1 MSVTIAASATF
12 FQLMRSCLDAEF
24 QQSTSLSLKS
34 NPSKRRLAMHLKIRL
49 FALIL
54 ILVCAGL
61 VYYNWHQLTV
71 DHVYSFTLASFG
83 PVGVVG
89 GLFLLLFPT
98 KAGKP
103 ETTGDKILVLVVLV
117 IGLAAG
123 LVNWYLMDPGFFG
136 R

>member
-1 MSVTIAASATF
+1 MYIKQRV
-12 FQLMRSCLDAEF
+12 
-24 QQSTSLSLKS
+24 
-34 NPSKRRLAMHLKIRL
+34 

-54 ILVCAGL
+54 IVFCAAMI
-61 VYYNWHQLTV
+61 YYGWYRLREEG
-71 DHVYSFTLASFG
+71 VYSLKMATFA

-89 GLFLLLFPT
+89 GMFLLIFPSMG
-98 KAGKP
+98 GKP
-103 ETTGDKILVLVVLV
+103 TTAKQKIIVLVVFV